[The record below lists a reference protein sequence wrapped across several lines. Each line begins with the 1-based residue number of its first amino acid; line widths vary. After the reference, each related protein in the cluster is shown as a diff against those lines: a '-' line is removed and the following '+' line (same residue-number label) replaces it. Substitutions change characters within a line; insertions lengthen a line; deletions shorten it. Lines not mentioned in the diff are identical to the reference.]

1 VDSIESVLKKGVI
14 LGALHDYDKILTRLT
29 IILQRLYEGESLS
42 VGELSKEFGVSTK
55 TLQRDFNERLVR
67 FPIQK
72 EGRKWKMMDGFALE
86 KKRSSEEILILDVL
100 SQIAEGVG
108 YEFGSKAKMLFSKL
122 QNLEENPVFSKIPI
136 EDLSGKTELFGV
148 LQQAI
153 KDKKVISFNY
163 KKSKRTINP
172 YKIVSFEGF
181 WYLYG
186 KELSDNKLKTYYLK
200 EITQTKVEEE
210 SFVKD
215 EFALERLK
223 YAINTW
229 FEPNSPL
236 FEVKLLAK
244 KEVAKYFHRR
254 PLSLDQQIVS
264 DETGEIITLKAT
276 SKQEILHEVKRW
288 MPSLLILEPELLRE
302 ESIALAKL
310 FLRESEHL

>member
-1 VDSIESVLKKGVI
+1 

-42 VGELSKEFGVSTK
+42 VTELSKEFGVSTK
-55 TLQRDFNERLVR
+55 TIQRDFNERLVR

-108 YEFGSKAKMLFSKL
+108 YEFGSKTKMLFSKL
-122 QNLEENPVFSKIPI
+122 QNIDENPIFSKIPI
-136 EDLSGKTELFGV
+136 EDLSGKTETLST

-153 KDKKVISFNY
+153 KNRKNISFYY
-163 KKSKRTINP
+163 KKSTRTVSP

-186 KELSDNKLKTYYLK
+186 KELSDGKLKTYYLK
-200 EITQTKVEEE
+200 DITQTKVEEE
-210 SFVKD
+210 SFLKD

-254 PLSLDQQIVS
+254 PLSLDQHIEKS
-264 DETGEIITLKAT
+264 ADGEIITLKAT
-276 SKQEILHEVKRW
+276 SKREILHEVKRW
-288 MPSLLILEPELLRE
+288 MPSLLIIEPKWLRD

-310 FLRESEHL
+310 FLQEHLNQA